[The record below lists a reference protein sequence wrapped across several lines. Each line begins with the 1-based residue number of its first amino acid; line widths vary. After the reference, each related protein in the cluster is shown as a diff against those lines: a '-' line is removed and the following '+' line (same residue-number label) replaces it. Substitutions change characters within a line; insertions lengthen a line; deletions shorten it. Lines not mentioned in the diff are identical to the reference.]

1 MPRPVVKRLARIE
14 DLCLEMRHEL
24 DRLLKMLGRTQAQ
37 VDALAAEGA
46 ERRAS
51 RESFRTRTMSADQ
64 NVLADEARRKARKK
78 R

>member
-1 MPRPVVKRLARIE
+1 VERLARIE

-24 DRLLKMLGRTQAQ
+24 DRLLKMLARTQAQ
-37 VDALAAEGA
+37 VDALTEERA
-46 ERRAS
+46 ERRLR
-51 RESFRTRTMSADQ
+51 RELFRTRTVSADR